1 MGIQSVENKAKEASR
16 DVTPREYR
24 MYIANKAVES
34 PRKFLDVTNKYTGVV
49 GKHSGVELCFVGFG
63 TKAGVLLACF
73 IRSVDL
79 QVGVFCGLV
88 C

>member
-1 MGIQSVENKAKEASR
+1 MGIQNVENKAKEASR

-49 GKHSGVELCFVGFG
+49 GKHSGVELCFFVFG

-73 IRSVDL
+73 FRSVDL
-79 QVGVFCGLV
+79 QVRVFCGLV